1 MNCDEEGSMCYLFY
15 IAATLL
21 LLIIISLMVYYKLL
35 SGTALTEQIVGRN
48 KLKLNISPMYSHS
61 QSSACLFLLYFH
73 CGNAYYIHRE
83 IKLGWQQL

>member
-1 MNCDEEGSMCYLFY
+1 MCYLFY

-48 KLKLNISPMYSHS
+48 KLKYITNVFSVSTVYFC
-61 QSSACLFLLYFH
+61 CLFIADYTGDLFRL
-73 CGNAYYIHRE
+73 AVI
-83 IKLGWQQL
+83 IIWQ